1 MAKTY
6 KGLKIVLGADVTTL
20 QQALRTVNKDAKT
33 FAGELNLINSAL
45 KLNPTNAELLH
56 QKMELLSKSAET
68 AREKFQKLNQAQSQ
82 LAEKHNNGTLS
93 DEQWR
98 AYNRELERARSNL
111 QSFEHQIEILNTVN
125 IAGNSTSGVQNL
137 NKALEEINAEN
148 LKKSAEQA
156 KELENAVSDG
166 NKALDAMGTKAEE
179 VKSILIKAVA
189 VISTA
194 VSALIAKSVQAG
206 ANFEEAMSQV
216 SATMGIDSTA
226 EDYERLS
233 DIAKEMGATTKFTA
247 TQAGEALNYLALA
260 GYDADKQISALPLDL
275 NLASAGGME
284 LAEASNMVTNSMS
297 ALGISTSE
305 LSGFSD
311 KLAKTAQKSNTD
323 VAQLGE
329 AIIMVGSTAKILSGG
344 TTELN
349 TALGILADNGI
360 KAQEGGTA
368 LRQIILNLTTPTD
381 VAKKKMQELGISA
394 FNADG
399 SIKPLNQTF
408 AELDKAMSGFTDEQ
422 KMSAIGAIFD
432 SRQLKSANAL
442 LANYGDR
449 WNELSGYISNAD
461 GACEQMAKTMSDNLK
476 GDVVILQSA
485 FEGLGITVSESFDG
499 SLRKS
504 VQMFSDEI
512 SSLNDSL
519 QNGGLQTALDRIS
532 YKFRNMIESIAGFT
546 VNNALPS
553 IVNLFE
559 YIADHGESIA
569 NTATAIVTAFSAQ
582 KLAKNLQSTITY
594 IQTLQKAFKA
604 LKNESVM
611 ASSAV
616 AEMASKLTL
625 SAGIAGLTAC
635 TTAVVGIVNH
645 INQAKKEAER
655 LNEEFVTSAKKS
667 AESYENISTLTNQYT
682 ALGKVTDRTSQQ
694 EKTYKKLQEE
704 IIAQLGD
711 RKSAL
716 EGLTE
721 GSDEYLKKLEELTAK
736 ETEQYRNSINQ
747 GVESAKNALPGY
759 TQTTDFIS
767 YMIGDKDSIARE
779 IETIVSDAVG
789 EANLSKS
796 GGALTGH
803 QASLLLSG
811 DAMNDAEML
820 KKSLDALN
828 AKYEEYRKSGESDKA
843 NAIITSDAYKKLQT
857 TYDEYNRKITDY
869 IVLKTKQAEI
879 DYTERNGIPK
889 TAEEFEKMKTAVLGA
904 VNCTENYTD
913 VVTENIAAF
922 KSVSDTVSDTTSS
935 VVQSVTANNNYID
948 SLEDIVSVA
957 EEFKKSAE
965 EIKSDMNLINSAVSE
980 QAKNNRISADT
991 AEKLID
997 SGYSVALSWDNESG
1011 ACSLLTDKIKS
1022 LLQEKYKKIQAD
1034 ISERQNSLAE
1044 QYENESKALE
1054 KLRSNI
1060 NSVAD
1065 AEEYRQKLKEHES
1078 TKSSLDTA
1086 AAYKN
1091 LFSQAYR
1098 SNDENT
1104 VSEASKD
1111 IAQQEIANLDYY
1123 YNLGKISAQDYYS
1136 GLLEIDRKYYADNA
1150 EYLSEHRSLVEKTY
1164 SGLKNIYE
1172 ENFNTEKDW
1181 LDYSLATSQVT
1192 IQDYYSQ
1199 LQALI
1204 NKYYANQSEYA
1215 DKYAQYQKIIN
1226 QGLIDFQKQ
1235 AFEDEK
1241 TALQA
1246 NNTERKKSIE
1256 LQQAEIDLENA
1267 KNNLIRT
1274 YSSDR
1279 GFYDTADEKAIQTAQ
1294 SKLDDL
1300 ITDQQIDA
1308 IEANIKA
1315 LEANTEAF
1323 TAIKPFEKAF
1333 NFAGSGIENFIK
1345 SYASLKMPD
1354 IPTNNNSVSVKFS
1367 PQITI
1372 NGNPSAETIEKL
1384 NIDIRQ
1390 QFDICM
1396 KDFLTRANL
1405 ASSNR

>member
-6 KGLKIVLGADVTTL
+6 RGLHIKFEADSVEFNKVMIQISTQTKKL
-20 QQALRTVNKDAKT
+20 Q
-33 FAGELNLINSAL
+33 GEIRDINTAL
-45 KLNPTNAELLH
+45 KFDPSNAELLR
-56 QKMELLSKSAET
+56 QKFEVLEKIIATTENKLKSLESAQSEVQKAFDNDKLDESGYRAYQREIEST
-68 AREKFQKLNQAQSQ
+68 RIKLKQLYQEQEKFNQPIGQSQ
-82 LAEKHNNGTLS
+82 
-93 DEQWR
+93 
-98 AYNRELERARSNL
+98 
-111 QSFEHQIEILNTVN
+111 
-125 IAGNSTSGVQNL
+125 TSVQNL

-206 ANFEEAMSQV
+206 ANFKEAMSQV
-216 SATMGIDSTA
+216 SATMGINSTA

-260 GYDADKQISALPLDL
+260 GYDADKQISALPVAL

-329 AIIMVGSTAKILSGG
+329 AIITVGGTAKILSGG

-519 QNGGLQTALDRIS
+519 QNGGLQTSLDRIS
-532 YKFRNMIESIAGFT
+532 YKFRKMIESIAGFT

-694 EKTYKKLQEE
+694 EETYKKLQEE

-747 GVESAKNALPGY
+747 GVEFAKNALPGY

-811 DAMNDAEML
+811 DAMTDAEML

-857 TYDEYNRKITDY
+857 TYDEYNQKITDY

-889 TAEEFEKMKTAVLGA
+889 TAEEFEKMETAVLGA

-913 VVTENIAAF
+913 VVTENISAF

-957 EEFKKSAE
+957 EEFKKSVE

-1086 AAYKN
+1086 TAYKN

-1104 VSEASKD
+1104 VSEASK
-1111 IAQQEIANLDYY
+1111 EIANLDYY

-1150 EYLSEHRSLVEKTY
+1150 EYLSEHRLLVEKTY

-1181 LDYSLATSQVT
+1181 LDYSLATSQIT

-1241 TALQA
+1241 MALQA
-1246 NNTERKKSIE
+1246 NNAERKKSIE